1 MRITAHATLN
11 APCAIKQHIRYAVY
25 STPRCIWHTVNA
37 MKRKGFPSLQWSNNS
52 YLSCL
57 IFQQSLQLVSPHHTQ
72 LKNLP
77 QSSLLTVTQS
87 NNCTVHTVQIEKENR
102 ISLFVF
108 AWKKMTKQKKLNR
121 CLLYNLMSCS
131 FYCILH
137 SVKTKKASL
146 SKKPGL
152 PAGFFFCKSSCLA
165 PFLWL
170 RHRSTTV
177 TLRYLTQSCNRT
189 YKCHT
194 WRCFENLEASVC
206 TLFLSCDLLF
216 IQIYV
221 TLYRADTR
229 HAL

>member
-152 PAGFFFCKSSCLA
+152 PAGFFSASHHVWPHFFDCA
-165 PFLWL
+165 TGQPLWPCATWL
-170 RHRSTTV
+170 NHATARINVILEDALKTWKPLYALFFSLV
-177 TLRYLTQSCNRT
+177 ICYL
-189 YKCHT
+189 YK
-194 WRCFENLEASVC
+194 FM
-206 TLFLSCDLLF
+206 
-216 IQIYV
+216 
-221 TLYRADTR
+221 
-229 HAL
+229 